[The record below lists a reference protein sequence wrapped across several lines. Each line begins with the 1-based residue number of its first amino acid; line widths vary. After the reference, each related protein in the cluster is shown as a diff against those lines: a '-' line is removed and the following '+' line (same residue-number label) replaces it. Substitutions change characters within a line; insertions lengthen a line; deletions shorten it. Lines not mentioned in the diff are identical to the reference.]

1 MIILTKDEAAKINA
15 GNIKKIFNS
24 ARDILLERQRMY
36 AEYECKDFEELF
48 TPIPKYAVDIAAG
61 YFIGSP
67 CKYYCQTN
75 TVVKKISD
83 IAGRPRMRFEDVANK
98 SKGDEAYLNRY
109 RAILRRNHED
119 EENIVLA
126 KNALI
131 CGTAYER
138 LYATTR
144 EGLVSPHFKSI
155 DPRKCIMFHDATVE
169 RNPTAFIMWDE
180 FFSLVENRK
189 VEQYEL
195 ITQDRWVKYVFE
207 GGNVTEIDSTDH
219 EKALLRT
226 CGIPVI
232 EFPMPERES
241 YFKKV
246 LPLVHA
252 RNALLNNL
260 RNTFKYNDEAI
271 LLMIG
276 YMAPETEEEN
286 EQFKDRI
293 EKFKTL
299 YLGEDNKVEWLI
311 KQVDIE
317 SVGGYFNFL
326 TDDIFAMLGQTNPT
340 KIAEVYQN
348 IQAVRYQN
356 YGMDNT
362 VIALERSFEK
372 SLLEGRAQ
380 KITSLMNEGTKNA
393 YNWEVLDVTFTRNI
407 PSSAIEEVQFMT
419 QAKASGLLAD
429 KDILDMVSFVED
441 SEAAHQ
447 RKLEQDR
454 TEAEETERAI
464 SNVRTGRRDGE
475 KPKDGDNQIVPE
487 D

>member
-1 MIILTKDEAAKINA
+1 MILTRQEAARINA
-15 GNIKKIFNS
+15 GNIKNVFY
-24 ARDILLERQRMY
+24 AAHDVLVERQNMFK
-36 AEYECKDFEELF
+36 EYECRDYEELF

-61 YFIGSP
+61 YFIGAP

-75 TVVKKISD
+75 TVVRKLSD
-83 IAGRPRMRFEDVANK
+83 IAGRPKMQFEDVADK
-98 SKGDEAYLNRY
+98 TEVDDAYLNRY

-138 LYATTR
+138 IYATKR
-144 EGLVSPHFKSI
+144 DGLVSPRFKPV
-155 DPRKCIMFHDATVE
+155 DPRKCIMFHDSSVDRT
-169 RNPTAFIMWDE
+169 PTAFILWDE
-180 FFSLVENRK
+180 FFSLVDNK
-189 VEQYEL
+189 KIEQIEL
-195 ITQDRWVKYVFE
+195 ITPDRWTKYIFD
-207 GGNVTEIDSTDH
+207 GGNVTEIEATDH
-219 EKALLRT
+219 EKALLKT
-226 CGIPVI
+226 CGIPIV
-232 EFPMPERES
+232 EYPMPERES
-241 YFKKV
+241 YFAKV
-246 LPLVHA
+246 LPLIHA
-252 RNALLNNL
+252 RNALLSNL
-260 RNTFKYNDEAI
+260 KNTFKYNDEAI

-276 YMAPETEEEN
+276 YMAPETDEET
-286 EQFKDRI
+286 EQFKNRL

-311 KQVDIE
+311 KNVDIE
-317 SVGGYFNFL
+317 SVGGYFRIL
-326 TDDIFAMLGQTNPT
+326 TDDIFAMLGQTDPT

-362 VIALERSFEK
+362 IIALERAFEK

-380 KITSLMNEGTKNA
+380 KITALMNAGTSNA
-393 YNWEVLDVTFTRNI
+393 YNWEVLDVTFSRNI

-441 SEAAHQ
+441 SEAAHR
-447 RKLEQDR
+447 RKQEQDR
-454 TEAEETERAI
+454 TEVEETERVVN
-464 SNVRTGRRDGE
+464 SVRAGRRDGE
-475 KPKDGDNQIVPE
+475 RTKEE
-487 D
+487 DTKSVSED

>member
-1 MIILTKDEAAKINA
+1 MIILTREEAARINS
-15 GNIKKIFNS
+15 GNIKTIFNAALPVLS
-24 ARDILLERQRMY
+24 ERRTMFD
-36 AEYECKDFEELF
+36 EYECNDFVELF

-83 IAGRPRMRFEDVANK
+83 IAGRPKMRFEDVK
-98 SKGDEAYLNRY
+98 EKKESDEVYLNRY

-138 LYATTR
+138 LYATSR
-144 EGLVSPHFKSI
+144 DGLVSPHFKPL
-155 DPRKCIMFHDATVE
+155 DPRKCIIFHDETVE
-169 RNPTAFIMWDE
+169 RKPTAFIMWDE
-180 FFSLVENRK
+180 FYSLVDK
-189 VEQYEL
+189 KKIEQYEL
-195 ITQDRWVKYVFE
+195 ITEDRWVKYVFE
-207 GGNVTEIDSTDH
+207 GGNVTTIDSSDH
-219 EKALLRT
+219 EKALLKT

-232 EFPMPERES
+232 EYSMPERES

-276 YMAPETEEEN
+276 YMAPETDEEN
-286 EQFKDRI
+286 EEFKNKID
-293 EKFKTL
+293 KFKTL

-362 VIALERSFEK
+362 IIALERSFEK

-380 KITSLMNEGTKNA
+380 KITALLNEGTKNE
-393 YNWEVLDVTFTRNI
+393 YNWEVLDVTFARNI
-407 PSSAIEEVQFMT
+407 PSSAIEEIQFAT
-419 QAKASGLLAD
+419 QAKASGLFAD
-429 KDILDMVSFVED
+429 KDILDMISFVED
-441 SEAAHQ
+441 SEAAHE

-454 TEAEETERAI
+454 KETEETERAI
-464 SNVRTGRRDGE
+464 TNVRTGRRDGE
-475 KPKDGDNQIVPE
+475 KPKDGDNQIISE